1 MTDGGPVPPDIE
13 PGAHLRP
20 WLGYM
25 DTFAFIVLVNYW
37 IRVAWRTAPEATM
50 SYPPAAPVGSSV
62 SVARQAS

>member
-1 MTDGGPVPPDIE
+1 
-13 PGAHLRP
+13 
-20 WLGYM
+20 M

-50 SYPPAAPVGSSV
+50 SYGPAGRRPPAV